1 METKTIRLAKGRET
15 GCSVK
20 MLLVKVKAA
29 RAALPAGGRP
39 RGVGRSRTIRV
50 STITTAK
57 RPFNPPRIAIGKIFY
72 NGIYI
77 YTNFALLQVQLH
89 MLILSNK

>member
-15 GCSVK
+15 GWSVK

-39 RGVGRSRTIRV
+39 WGVGRSVTIRV

-57 RPFNPPRIAIGKIFY
+57 RQFNPLRTAICKIFY

-77 YTNFALLQVQLH
+77 QISRCGRCNCTF
-89 MLILSNK
+89 